1 MNRLKKIRGF
11 NRRIKNIKRWRT
23 DNLVLDIDL
32 LKERKYEY
40 VKFWVSPWD
49 NLRYKER
56 NYIGPKSKVR
66 TLIINSLL
74 DIYDNWEQQL
84 EELEIPYYLKIWLYE
99 PRMTSSQVVCG
110 INDKISHYENVF
122 TKSDKKII
130 FPSKRYGTIDERLE
144 KYAWTVALDEEII
157 ENDFWPK
164 EQYISEA
171 DYNADQ
177 KLFRQLEKKQIKKED
192 LSNSDEKLI
201 RYYVPKGYIWIG
213 NKK

>member
-1 MNRLKKIRGF
+1 MNQIKKIRGF
-11 NRRIKNIKRWRT
+11 NRRIKEINRWRT
-23 DNLVLDIDL
+23 NNLILDIDL
-32 LKERKYEY
+32 LKERQYEY
-40 VKFWVSPWD
+40 VKFWISPWD

-56 NYIGPKSKVR
+56 NYIGPKSKAR
-66 TLIINSLL
+66 TLILNSLL

-84 EELEIPYYLKIWLYE
+84 VELGIPYYLKIWLYE
-99 PRMTSSQVVCG
+99 PRLTSSQIVCG

-130 FPSKRYGTIDERLE
+130 SPSKKYEAIDERLE
-144 KYAWTVALDEEII
+144 KYAWTVALDEEIV

-171 DYNADQ
+171 DYYADQ
-177 KLFRQLEKKQIKKED
+177 KLFRQLEKKQIRKED

-201 RYYVPKGYIWIG
+201 RYYVTKGYIWIG